1 MSWSWSTR
9 PQGKSKKM
17 HLQPLYKFLSRK
29 RLLSPNQK
37 SEEASG
43 ITAFVMLN
51 HSSMPHMAA
60 HRLLCK
66 GLWRRG
72 ENLRSRNPSPAVMT
86 HCLYQT
92 PAHSPSGITVNTAW
106 AALYRARGKVDSRVL
121 EGFCVSVLPL
131 AHLNPEQDTQ
141 QTLKYILIALQTGQ
155 LGKTAVHLKG
165 DQANIYT

>member
-121 EGFCVSVLPL
+121 EGLCVRPPSRTPQPR
-131 AHLNPEQDTQ
+131 AGHTADPEIHTDCTSNR
-141 QTLKYILIALQTGQ
+141 TTWEDSCPFKRRPG
-155 LGKTAVHLKG
+155 
-165 DQANIYT
+165 